1 MRLAERLVAFA
12 ATIAAPLALRLLPLP
27 RALVLLDRWPVVRG
41 SGAHPVALA
50 SRTQRWLNRGFGLWR
65 STCLTRSAVLYAMLR
80 QHGYR
85 PLLHLGVMGSENSFE
100 AHAWISLAGIPIADA
115 PQNVERF
122 RPLWMHG
129 G

>member
-1 MRLAERLVAFA
+1 MWIVERLVALA
-12 ATIAAPLALRLLPLP
+12 ATITAPLALRLLPLP
-27 RALVLLDRWPVVRG
+27 RALLLLDRWPGVRG

-50 SRTQRWLNRGFGLWR
+50 SRTQRWLSRGFGIWR

-85 PLLHLGVMGSENSFE
+85 PSLHLGVMASEKAFE
-100 AHAWISLAGIPIADA
+100 AHAWISLAGVPIADA

-122 RPLWMHG
+122 RPLWVHG